1 MADPV
6 ELESRLDELF
16 TAPAGEFVK
25 VREALVRDLKREQ
38 RADEAA
44 DVHTLRRP
52 TVAVWGI
59 NQMAHGHGDR
69 VAALVEAGRELEA
82 LQQEGAG
89 AREELRAAT
98 RTRRA
103 LLDQLT
109 EVAAS
114 YTERPDTSRGAIAAT
129 LDAASL
135 DPELR
140 DDLARGRLTTELS
153 PAVRFFG
160 DLGDA
165 GDLAG
170 GGDAPAPRR
179 RAPARAPRKSSAP
192 PPRDDLALRR
202 AETALTDARA
212 RAAATDDEL
221 RDAEVETRH
230 AEDALDAAHRR
241 VADLEAVLADARADV
256 KDLQR
261 RATESK
267 RAETR
272 ARAVQQRART
282 AVDVAERKVTEAK
295 GT

>member
-1 MADPV
+1 MPDPV
-6 ELESRLDELF
+6 ELDARLDDLF

-25 VREALVRDLKREQ
+25 AREQLVRDLKREQ
-38 RADEAA
+38 RSDEAA
-44 DVHTLRRP
+44 DVHALRRP

-59 NQMAHGHGDR
+59 NQMAHAHGER

-82 LQQEGAG
+82 LQQEGSG
-89 AREELRAAT
+89 GRDELRAAT

-109 EVAAS
+109 DVAAS

-135 DPELR
+135 DAELR
-140 DDLARGRLTTELS
+140 DDLARGRLTTELA
-153 PAVRFFG
+153 PAVRFLGDFG
-160 DLGDA
+160 DLGD
-165 GDLAG
+165 DEE
-170 GGDAPAPRR
+170 DDRAPAPRR
-179 RAPARAPRKSSAP
+179 RAPARSPRKSSAS

-202 AETALTDARA
+202 AETALAEARA

-221 RDAEVETRH
+221 RDVETETRD
-230 AEDALDAAHRR
+230 AEDALDGAHRR

-256 KDLQR
+256 KELQR

-282 AVDVAERKVTEAK
+282 AVDVAERKVEQAK
-295 GT
+295 RT

>member
-1 MADPV
+1 MPDPV
-6 ELESRLDELF
+6 ELDARLDELF

-25 VREALVRDLKREQ
+25 AREALVRDLKREQ
-38 RADEAA
+38 RSEEAA
-44 DVHTLRRP
+44 EVHGLRRP
-52 TVAVWGI
+52 TVAVWGV
-59 NQMAHGHGDR
+59 NQMAHARRDR

-89 AREELRAAT
+89 ARDELRAAT

-109 EVAAS
+109 DVAAS
-114 YTERPDTSRGAIAAT
+114 YTERPDTSRSAIAAT

-153 PAVRFFG
+153 PAVRFLG
-160 DLGDA
+160 DLGDL
-165 GDLAG
+165 GD
-170 GGDAPAPRR
+170 GDDDGAPAPRR
-179 RAPARAPRKSSAP
+179 RAPARSPRKSSTP
-192 PPRDDLALRR
+192 PPRDDLAVRR
-202 AETALTDARA
+202 AETALNEAQA

-221 RDAEVETRH
+221 RDVEAETRD
-230 AEDALDAAHRR
+230 AEDALDAAHRG
-241 VADLEAVLADARADV
+241 VADLEAALADARAEV
-256 KDLQR
+256 KGLQR

-272 ARAVQQRART
+272 ARAAQQRART
-282 AVDVAERKVTEAK
+282 AVDVAERNVEEAK
-295 GT
+295 RT

>member
-1 MADPV
+1 MPDPV
-6 ELESRLDELF
+6 ELDARLDALF
-16 TAPAGEFVK
+16 TLPAGDFVK
-25 VREALVRDLKREQ
+25 AREALVRDLKREQ
-38 RADEAA
+38 RSDEAA
-44 DVHTLRRP
+44 DVHALRRP
-52 TVAVWGI
+52 TVAVWGV
-59 NQMAHGHGDR
+59 NQMAHAHRDR

-89 AREELRAAT
+89 ARDELRAAT
-98 RTRRA
+98 RSRRG

-153 PAVRFFG
+153 PAVRFLG
-160 DLGDA
+160 DLGDL
-165 GDLAG
+165 GDDDG
-170 GGDAPAPRR
+170 APAPRR
-179 RAPARAPRKSSAP
+179 RAPARSPRKSSTP

-202 AETALTDARA
+202 AETALTEARA

-221 RDAEVETRH
+221 REVEAETRD

-241 VADLEAVLADARADV
+241 VADLEAALADARAEV
-256 KDLQR
+256 KGLQR

-272 ARAVQQRART
+272 ARAVRQRART
-282 AVDVAERKVTEAK
+282 AVDVAERKVEEAK
-295 GT
+295 RT

>member
-44 DVHTLRRP
+44 DVHALRRP

-59 NQMAHGHGDR
+59 NQMAHGDGDR

-98 RTRRA
+98 RARRA

-109 EVAAS
+109 DVAAS

-170 GGDAPAPRR
+170 DDAPAPGRR
-179 RAPARAPRKSSAP
+179 VPAREPRKSSAP

-221 RDAEVETRH
+221 RDAEVETRD